1 MCLRI
6 SGMCIAPAIR
16 QICFLLLCSTRAQI
30 CAVEYHEICGS
41 NFRLTSFL
49 RGEYALLNRRRKKH
63 KKITAKT
70 HFFTLLYQYL
80 SHIIIFRYFQKNN
93 PFATKLQTDLCNFA
107 LERLKH
113 APASADV
120 RYLSSARCKAR
131 CHSEKSRVRCWR
143 SVNI

>member
-1 MCLRI
+1 MRLRI
-6 SGMCIAPAIR
+6 SGMRIAPAIR

-107 LERLKH
+107 LERLK
-113 APASADV
+113 AASPPALPRREGAGRQKCEV
-120 RYLSSARCKAR
+120 RNTLSL
-131 CHSEKSRVRCWR
+131 EK
-143 SVNI
+143 

>member
-6 SGMCIAPAIR
+6 SGMRIAPAIR

-49 RGEYALLNRRRKKH
+49 RGEYALLNRRRKKY

-107 LERLKH
+107 LGNWKRPLPPPSPVGREPEGK
-113 APASADV
+113 SAK
-120 RYLSSARCKAR
+120 CETH
-131 CHSEKSRVRCWR
+131 CHSK
-143 SVNI
+143 